1 MAFSDFQESE
11 TETETEESDEEEQ
24 SDEELPND
32 ANIEEKRK
40 FLLER
45 TKRNENMLSSLKKGN
60 NLIKANIERVQDDI
74 NKQREMSLTLQEDL
88 NNILADLG

>member
-1 MAFSDFQESE
+1 
-11 TETETEESDEEEQ
+11 
-24 SDEELPND
+24 
-32 ANIEEKRK
+32 
-40 FLLER
+40 
-45 TKRNENMLSSLKKGN
+45 MLSSLKKGN